1 MKETKRSRP
10 ESQIDII
17 EVIPMEEENYD
28 PMERTPHFFGGL
40 IHDLKR
46 RFPHYL
52 SDFKDGL
59 NLQVFGATLFIY
71 FAALSGSL
79 AFGGLLGE
87 RTEKLIGVSETLIF
101 SSIFGIV
108 FALLSGMPLVYIGV
122 SGNVYLFDEALYA
135 LCKTYNWDFLAWRIW
150 IGSWLILIALLV
162 AMFQGSVLVRYFTKF
177 TKDIFTSFLGFV
189 FLYEAMKKLYYI
201 FQTHPLTSSIEVQC
215 FQNGSNNQS
224 ILFENPENSQPNT
237 ALLSTILMFMTFIIA
252 YNLKQFKESYF
263 LTQTV
268 RKICGDFAVPIS
280 IFLMVLLDY
289 FIKDV
294 YTDKLDV
301 PDGVQLTDPL
311 KRSWIINPLPTSMP
325 IWLPLA
331 AIIPAFLLYFLLF
344 MGTQICEL
352 LMIERT
358 NAKGA
363 GLHWDIVLICACN
376 CIGAF
381 FGSPWICASGVR
393 SVSHIT
399 ALTYVTE
406 TKSTAVF
413 DQRVSFLL
421 VSILL
426 GLSILLS
433 PLLKYIPYPVL
444 FGVFLYMGI
453 TTLSATQMFDRLCLI
468 FKAKEFHDTNLPYV
482 KNVPTWKMNVY
493 TLVQCIGLAVLWG
506 VKSSPV
512 ALFFPFFI
520 VAMIPLRF
528 SLKFIFSLSELEA
541 VSVSK
546 LFTTLKQNFQF
557 PNFTLSLMVKVLEEK
572 SQKKL
577 KRSNCPLLKT
587 TIRISPPNKCILL
600 SAFAF

>member
-546 LFTTLKQNFQF
+546 LFTTLTKFSVSKF
-557 PNFTLSLMVKVLEEK
+557 YSKLDGKSAGRKVTEETQK
-572 SQKKL
+572 VQLPTSQD
-577 KRSNCPLLKT
+577 NH
-587 TIRISPPNKCILL
+587 
-600 SAFAF
+600 

>member
-1 MKETKRSRP
+1 MKETKRSHP
-10 ESQIDII
+10 ESQVDII
-17 EVIPMEEENYD
+17 EVIQMEEENYD
-28 PMERTPHFFGGL
+28 PMERTPNFFGGL

-52 SDFKDGL
+52 SDFQDGL

-79 AFGGLLGE
+79 AFGGLLSE

-108 FALLSGMPLVYIGV
+108 FALLAGMPLVYIGV
-122 SGNVYLFDEALYA
+122 SGNVYLYDEALYA

-150 IGSWLILIALLV
+150 IGLWLMLIALLV
-162 AMFQGSVLVRYFTKF
+162 AMLQGSVLVKFFTKF

-189 FLYEAMKKLYYI
+189 FLYEAMKKLYSI
-201 FQTHPLTSSIEVQC
+201 FQTHPLSSTIEVQ
-215 FQNGSNNQS
+215 NDGTISENQ
-224 ILFENPENSQPNT
+224 ENTSLPNT
-237 ALLSTILMFMTFIIA
+237 ALLSTILMIMTFIIA
-252 YNLKQFKESYF
+252 YNLKQFKGSYF

-301 PDGVQLTDPL
+301 PDGFQLTDPL
-311 KRSWIINPLPTSMP
+311 KRSWVINPLPTKMP
-325 IWLPLA
+325 IWLPFA
-331 AIIPAFLLYFLLF
+331 AIVPALLLYFLLF

-358 NAKGA
+358 NVKGA
-363 GLHWDIVLICACN
+363 GLHWDIVLICICN

-406 TKSTAVF
+406 RNTTAVF
-413 DQRVSFLL
+413 DQRLSFLL

-444 FGVFLYMGI
+444 LGVFLYMGI
-453 TTLSATQMFDRLCLI
+453 TTLSATQMFDRLCLA
-468 FKAKEFHDTNLPYV
+468 FKAKEYHDTNLPYV
-482 KNVPTWKMNVY
+482 KNVPRWKMNLY
-493 TLVQCIGLAVLWG
+493 TLVQCIGLAALWG

-528 SLKFIFSLSELEA
+528 SLKFIFSSSELEA
-541 VSVSK
+541 VSVS
-546 LFTTLKQNFQF
+546 QIQIFQ
-557 PNFTLSLMVKVLEEK
+557 T
-572 SQKKL
+572 
-577 KRSNCPLLKT
+577 
-587 TIRISPPNKCILL
+587 
-600 SAFAF
+600 

>member
-40 IHDLKR
+40 IHDFKR

-201 FQTHPLTSSIEVQC
+201 FQTHPLTSSFEVQC

-224 ILFENPENSQPNT
+224 ILFENPENIQPNT

-252 YNLKQFKESYF
+252 YSLKQFKESYF

-546 LFTTLKQNFQF
+546 LFTTLTKFSVSKF
-557 PNFTLSLMVKVLEEK
+557 YSKLDGKSARRKVTEETQK
-572 SQKKL
+572 VQLPTSQD
-577 KRSNCPLLKT
+577 NH
-587 TIRISPPNKCILL
+587 
-600 SAFAF
+600 

>member
-1 MKETKRSRP
+1 MKETKRSHP
-10 ESQIDII
+10 ESQVDII
-17 EVIPMEEENYD
+17 EVIQMEEENYD
-28 PMERTPHFFGGL
+28 PMERTPNFFGGL

-52 SDFKDGL
+52 SDFQDGL

-79 AFGGLLGE
+79 AFGGLLSE

-108 FALLSGMPLVYIGV
+108 FALLAGMPLVYIGV
-122 SGNVYLFDEALYA
+122 SGNVYLYDEALYA

-150 IGSWLILIALLV
+150 IGLWLMLIALLV
-162 AMFQGSVLVRYFTKF
+162 AMLQGSVLVKFFTKF

-189 FLYEAMKKLYYI
+189 FLYEAMKKLYSI
-201 FQTHPLTSSIEVQC
+201 FQTHPLSSTIEVQ
-215 FQNGSNNQS
+215 NDGTISENQ
-224 ILFENPENSQPNT
+224 ENTSLPNT
-237 ALLSTILMFMTFIIA
+237 ALLSTILMIMTFIIA
-252 YNLKQFKESYF
+252 YNLKQFKGSYF

-301 PDGVQLTDPL
+301 PDGFQLTDPL
-311 KRSWIINPLPTSMP
+311 KRSWVINPLSTKMP
-325 IWLPLA
+325 IWLPFA
-331 AIIPAFLLYFLLF
+331 AIVPALLLYFLLF

-358 NAKGA
+358 NVKGA
-363 GLHWDIVLICACN
+363 GLHWDIVLICICN

-406 TKSTAVF
+406 RNTTAVF
-413 DQRVSFLL
+413 DQRLSFLL

-444 FGVFLYMGI
+444 LGVFLYMGI
-453 TTLSATQMFDRLCLI
+453 TTLSATQMFDRLCLV
-468 FKAKEFHDTNLPYV
+468 FKAKEYHDTNLPYV
-482 KNVPTWKMNVY
+482 KNVPRWKMNLY
-493 TLVQCIGLAVLWG
+493 TLVQCIGLAALWG

-528 SLKFIFSLSELEA
+528 SLKFIFSSSELEA
-541 VSVSK
+541 VSVS
-546 LFTTLKQNFQF
+546 QIQIFQ
-557 PNFTLSLMVKVLEEK
+557 T
-572 SQKKL
+572 
-577 KRSNCPLLKT
+577 
-587 TIRISPPNKCILL
+587 
-600 SAFAF
+600 

>member
-493 TLVQCIGLAVLWG
+493 TLMQCIGLAVLWG

-546 LFTTLKQNFQF
+546 LFTTLTKFSVSKF
-557 PNFTLSLMVKVLEEK
+557 YSKLDGKSARRKVTEETQK
-572 SQKKL
+572 VQLPTSQD
-577 KRSNCPLLKT
+577 NH
-587 TIRISPPNKCILL
+587 
-600 SAFAF
+600 

>member
-1 MKETKRSRP
+1 MKETKRSHP
-10 ESQIDII
+10 ESQVDII
-17 EVIPMEEENYD
+17 EVIQMEEENYD
-28 PMERTPHFFGGL
+28 PMERTPNFFGGL

-52 SDFKDGL
+52 SDFQDGL

-79 AFGGLLGE
+79 AFGGLLSE

-108 FALLSGMPLVYIGV
+108 FALLAGMPLVYIGV
-122 SGNVYLFDEALYA
+122 SGNVYLYDEALYA

-150 IGSWLILIALLV
+150 IGLWLMLIALLV
-162 AMFQGSVLVRYFTKF
+162 AMLQGSVLVKFFTKF

-189 FLYEAMKKLYYI
+189 FLYEAMKKLYSI
-201 FQTHPLTSSIEVQC
+201 FQTYPLSSTIEVQ
-215 FQNGSNNQS
+215 NDGTISENQ
-224 ILFENPENSQPNT
+224 ENTSLPNT

-252 YNLKQFKESYF
+252 YNLKQFKGSYF

-301 PDGVQLTDPL
+301 PDGFQLTDPL
-311 KRSWIINPLPTSMP
+311 KRSWVINPLSTKMP
-325 IWLPLA
+325 IWLPFA
-331 AIIPAFLLYFLLF
+331 AIVPALLLYFLLF

-358 NAKGA
+358 NVKGA
-363 GLHWDIVLICACN
+363 GLHWDIVLICICN

-406 TKSTAVF
+406 RNTTAVF
-413 DQRVSFLL
+413 DQRLSFLL

-444 FGVFLYMGI
+444 LGVFLYMGI
-453 TTLSATQMFDRLCLI
+453 TTLSATEMSDRLCLV
-468 FKAKEFHDTNLPYV
+468 FKAKEYHDTNLPYV
-482 KNVPTWKMNVY
+482 KNVPRWKMNLY
-493 TLVQCIGLAVLWG
+493 TLVQCIGLAALWG
-506 VKSSPV
+506 VKSSPA

-528 SLKFIFSLSELEA
+528 SLKFIFSSSELKA
-541 VSVSK
+541 VSVS
-546 LFTTLKQNFQF
+546 QIQ
-557 PNFTLSLMVKVLEEK
+557 
-572 SQKKL
+572 
-577 KRSNCPLLKT
+577 
-587 TIRISPPNKCILL
+587 ILQT
-600 SAFAF
+600 

>member
-1 MKETKRSRP
+1 MKETKRSHP
-10 ESQIDII
+10 ESQVDII
-17 EVIPMEEENYD
+17 EVIQMEEENYD
-28 PMERTPHFFGGL
+28 PMERTPNFFGGL

-52 SDFKDGL
+52 SDFQDGL

-79 AFGGLLGE
+79 AFGGLLSE

-108 FALLSGMPLVYIGV
+108 FALLAGMPLVYIGV
-122 SGNVYLFDEALYA
+122 SGNVYLYDEALYA

-150 IGSWLILIALLV
+150 IGLWLILIALLV
-162 AMFQGSVLVRYFTKF
+162 AMFQGSVLVKFFTKF

-201 FQTHPLTSSIEVQC
+201 FQTHPLSSTIEVQN
-215 FQNGSNNQS
+215 NGTNSENQ
-224 ILFENPENSQPNT
+224 ENTSLPNT

-252 YNLKQFKESYF
+252 YNLKQFKGSYF

-301 PDGVQLTDPL
+301 PDGFQLTDPL
-311 KRSWIINPLPTSMP
+311 KRSWVINPLPVEMP
-325 IWLPLA
+325 IWLPFA
-331 AIIPAFLLYFLLF
+331 AIVPALLLYFLLF

-358 NAKGA
+358 NVKGA
-363 GLHWDIVLICACN
+363 GLHWDIVLICICN

-406 TKSTAVF
+406 RNTTAVF
-413 DQRVSFLL
+413 DQRLSFLL

-444 FGVFLYMGI
+444 LGVFLYMGI
-453 TTLSATQMFDRLCLI
+453 TTLSATQMFDRLCLV
-468 FKAKEFHDTNLPYV
+468 FKAKEYHDTNLPYV
-482 KNVPTWKMNVY
+482 KNVPRWKMNLY
-493 TLVQCIGLAVLWG
+493 TLVQCIGLAALWG

-528 SLKFIFSLSELEA
+528 SLKFIFSSSELEA
-541 VSVSK
+541 VSVS
-546 LFTTLKQNFQF
+546 QIQIFQ
-557 PNFTLSLMVKVLEEK
+557 T
-572 SQKKL
+572 
-577 KRSNCPLLKT
+577 
-587 TIRISPPNKCILL
+587 
-600 SAFAF
+600 

>member
-201 FQTHPLTSSIEVQC
+201 FQTNPLTSSIEVQC
-215 FQNGSNNQS
+215 FQNVSNNQS

-493 TLVQCIGLAVLWG
+493 TLVQCIGLAVLWV

-557 PNFTLSLMVKVLEEK
+557 PNFTLSLTVKVLEEK

>member
-1 MKETKRSRP
+1 MKETKRSHP
-10 ESQIDII
+10 ESQVDII
-17 EVIPMEEENYD
+17 EVIQMEEENYD
-28 PMERTPHFFGGL
+28 PMERTPNFFGGL

-52 SDFKDGL
+52 SDFQDGL

-79 AFGGLLGE
+79 AFGGLLSE

-108 FALLSGMPLVYIGV
+108 FALLAGMPLVYIGV
-122 SGNVYLFDEALYA
+122 SGNVYLYDEALYA

-150 IGSWLILIALLV
+150 IGLWLMLIALLV
-162 AMFQGSVLVRYFTKF
+162 AMLQGSVLVKFFTKF

-201 FQTHPLTSSIEVQC
+201 FQTHPLSSTIEVQN
-215 FQNGSNNQS
+215 NGTKSENQ
-224 ILFENPENSQPNT
+224 ENTSLPNT

-252 YNLKQFKESYF
+252 YNLKQFKGSYF

-301 PDGVQLTDPL
+301 PDGFQLTDPL
-311 KRSWIINPLPTSMP
+311 KRSWVINPLSTKMP
-325 IWLPLA
+325 IWLPFA
-331 AIIPAFLLYFLLF
+331 AIVPALLLYFLLF

-358 NAKGA
+358 NVKGA
-363 GLHWDIVLICACN
+363 GLHWDIVLICICN

-406 TKSTAVF
+406 RNTTAVF
-413 DQRVSFLL
+413 DQRLSFLL

-444 FGVFLYMGI
+444 LGVFLYMGI
-453 TTLSATQMFDRLCLI
+453 TTLSATQMFDRLCLA
-468 FKAKEFHDTNLPYV
+468 FKAKEYHDTNLPYV
-482 KNVPTWKMNVY
+482 KNVPRWKMNLY
-493 TLVQCIGLAVLWG
+493 TLVQCIGLAALWG

-528 SLKFIFSLSELEA
+528 SLKFIFSSSELEA
-541 VSVSK
+541 VSVS
-546 LFTTLKQNFQF
+546 QIQIFQ
-557 PNFTLSLMVKVLEEK
+557 T
-572 SQKKL
+572 
-577 KRSNCPLLKT
+577 
-587 TIRISPPNKCILL
+587 
-600 SAFAF
+600 

>member
-453 TTLSATQMFDRLCLI
+453 TALSATQMFDRLCLI

-546 LFTTLKQNFQF
+546 LFTTLTKFSVSKF
-557 PNFTLSLMVKVLEEK
+557 YSKLDGKSAGRKITEKVQLPA
-572 SQKKL
+572 SQ
-577 KRSNCPLLKT
+577 SQDNH
-587 TIRISPPNKCILL
+587 
-600 SAFAF
+600 

>member
-1 MKETKRSRP
+1 MKETKRSHP
-10 ESQIDII
+10 ESQVDII
-17 EVIPMEEENYD
+17 EVIQMEEENYD
-28 PMERTPHFFGGL
+28 PMERTPNFFGGL

-52 SDFKDGL
+52 SDFQDGL

-79 AFGGLLGE
+79 AFGGLLSE

-108 FALLSGMPLVYIGV
+108 FALLAGMPLVYIGV
-122 SGNVYLFDEALYA
+122 SGNVYLYDEALYA

-150 IGSWLILIALLV
+150 IGLWLMLIALLV
-162 AMFQGSVLVRYFTKF
+162 AMLQGSVLVKFFTKF

-189 FLYEAMKKLYYI
+189 FLYEAMKKLYSI
-201 FQTHPLTSSIEVQC
+201 FQTHPLSSTIEVQ
-215 FQNGSNNQS
+215 NDGTISENQ
-224 ILFENPENSQPNT
+224 ENTSLPNT
-237 ALLSTILMFMTFIIA
+237 ALLSTILMIMTFIIA
-252 YNLKQFKESYF
+252 YNLKQFKGSYF

-301 PDGVQLTDPL
+301 PDGFQLTDPL
-311 KRSWIINPLPTSMP
+311 KRSWVINPLSTKMP
-325 IWLPLA
+325 IWLPFA
-331 AIIPAFLLYFLLF
+331 AIVPALLLYFLLF

-358 NAKGA
+358 NVKGA
-363 GLHWDIVLICACN
+363 GLHWDIVLICICN

-406 TKSTAVF
+406 RNTTAVF
-413 DQRVSFLL
+413 DQRLSFLL

-444 FGVFLYMGI
+444 LGVFLYMGI
-453 TTLSATQMFDRLCLI
+453 TTLSATQMFDRLCLA
-468 FKAKEFHDTNLPYV
+468 FKAKEYHDTNLPYV
-482 KNVPTWKMNVY
+482 KNVPRWKMNLY
-493 TLVQCIGLAVLWG
+493 TLVQCIGLAALWG

-528 SLKFIFSLSELEA
+528 SLKFIFSSSELEA
-541 VSVSK
+541 VSVS
-546 LFTTLKQNFQF
+546 QIQIFQ
-557 PNFTLSLMVKVLEEK
+557 T
-572 SQKKL
+572 
-577 KRSNCPLLKT
+577 
-587 TIRISPPNKCILL
+587 
-600 SAFAF
+600 